1 LDAVCELQNN
11 VLQLNQPSTHPMH
24 VLVLGAGVT
33 GLATAWYLRED
44 GHTVTVV
51 ERNEDVALESSFA
64 NGGQLSYSYVA
75 PLAGPGVLS
84 KLPSWLL
91 RGDSPIRFRP
101 RLDPDQWRWLAQF
114 VCACTQRKSELST
127 RRLLALSFLSRDLM
141 QQLQASEPGL
151 HFSHSN
157 AGKLVVHRKRASF
170 DAALRL
176 LDYQRSLGCEQQA
189 LDTRECVQ
197 KEPALAHLA
206 GQLQGG
212 IFTPS
217 EDSGDC
223 YQFCVEMSRLLRA
236 RGVEFLLGTKVTALR
251 RAHGG
256 ARRVEAVAN
265 NDKVIEAD
273 QIVLAAGAASAA
285 LLKPL
290 GVRVPLYPLK
300 GYSLTTQVE
309 PDGHAP
315 HISITDFERK
325 IVYARLGDRLRIAGM
340 ADVTGRQA
348 DVDPARVATLRAES
362 AAAFPDAG
370 NFDEATVWCG
380 LRPAT
385 PHSTPIID
393 STQYENL
400 WLNLGQGALGF
411 TLALASGR
419 SIADLIARRPP
430 PIPLDGFTL

>member
-1 LDAVCELQNN
+1 MDAVGELQNN
-11 VLQLNQPSTHPMH
+11 VLQLNQPSTYPMH

-75 PLAGPGVLS
+75 PLAGPGILS

-114 VCACTQRKSELST
+114 VGACTQRQSELST

-141 QQLQASEPGL
+141 QQLQTSEPGL

-189 LDTRECVQ
+189 LDTRECVE

-212 IFTPS
+212 IFTPG

-223 YQFCVEMSRLLRA
+223 YQFCVGMSRLLQA
-236 RGVEFLLGTKVTALR
+236 RGVEFRLGTKVTALR
-251 RAHGG
+251 RVQSSD
-256 ARRVEAVAN
+256 RRVEALADN
-265 NDKVIEAD
+265 RAIDAD

-290 GVRVPLYPLK
+290 GLRVPLYPLK
-300 GYSLTTQVE
+300 GYSLTTQVD
-309 PDGHAP
+309 PHGHAP

-325 IVYARLGDRLRIAGM
+325 IVYARLGDRLRVAGM
-340 ADVTGRQA
+340 ADVTGRRA
-348 DVDPARVATLRAES
+348 DVDPSRVATLRAES
-362 AAAFPDAG
+362 VAAFPDAG

-393 STQYENL
+393 STCYENL

-419 SIADLIARRPP
+419 SIADLIARRRPAV
-430 PIPLDGFTL
+430 PLDGFTL

>member
-1 LDAVCELQNN
+1 VCELQNN
-11 VLQLNQPSTHPMH
+11 DFSLNQPSTHPMH

-84 KLPSWLL
+84 KLPFWLL

-114 VCACTQRKSELST
+114 VCACTQRTSELST

-189 LDTRECVQ
+189 LNTRECVQ

-236 RGVEFLLGTKVTALR
+236 RGVEFRLGTKVTALR

-265 NDKVIEAD
+265 DKTIDAD

-300 GYSLTTQVE
+300 GYSLTTQVA
-309 PDGHAP
+309 PDSHAP

-348 DVDPARVATLRAES
+348 DVDPSRVATLRAES

-419 SIADLIARRPP
+419 SIADLIARRRPAV
-430 PIPLDGFTL
+430 PLDGFTL

>member
-1 LDAVCELQNN
+1 LDAVRELQNN
-11 VLQLNQPSTHPMH
+11 VFQLNQPSTHPMH

-91 RGDSPIRFRP
+91 RSDSPIRFRP

-141 QQLQASEPGL
+141 RQLQISEPGL

-223 YQFCVEMSRLLRA
+223 YQFCVEMTRLLRA
-236 RGVEFLLGTKVTALR
+236 RGVEFRLGTKVTALR
-251 RAHGG
+251 HARGG
-256 ARRVEAVAN
+256 PTRVEALAG
-265 NDKVIEAD
+265 DKIIDAD

-300 GYSLTTQVE
+300 GYSLTTQVD
-309 PDGHAP
+309 PDSRAP

-340 ADVTGRQA
+340 ADVTGRRA
-348 DVDPARVATLRAES
+348 DVDPSRVATLRAES

-385 PHSTPIID
+385 PHSTPIIG
-393 STQYENL
+393 STRYENL

-419 SIADLIARRPP
+419 SVADLIARRRPAV
-430 PIPLDGFTL
+430 PLDGFTL

>member
-1 LDAVCELQNN
+1 LDAVCALQNN

-44 GHTVTVV
+44 GHAVTVV

-114 VCACTQRKSELST
+114 VRACTQHKSELST

-141 QQLQASEPGL
+141 RQLQISEPGL
-151 HFSHSN
+151 QFSHSN

-170 DAALRL
+170 NAALRL

-206 GQLQGG
+206 GQLEGG
-212 IFTPS
+212 IFTPG

-223 YQFCVEMSRLLRA
+223 YQFCVAMTRLLRA

-251 RAHGG
+251 RTRGG
-256 ARRVEAVAN
+256 SRRVEVLAGN
-265 NDKVIEAD
+265 KVIEAD
-273 QIVLAAGAASAA
+273 QIVLAAGAPSAV

-300 GYSLTTQVE
+300 GYSLTTQVAS
-309 PDGHAP
+309 DGRAP

-340 ADVTGRQA
+340 ADVTGRSA
-348 DVDPARVATLRAES
+348 DIDPSRVATLRAES
-362 AAAFPDAG
+362 AAAFPHAG

-419 SIADLIARRPP
+419 SIADLIAKRRPAV
-430 PIPLDGFTL
+430 PLDGFTL

>member
-1 LDAVCELQNN
+1 
-11 VLQLNQPSTHPMH
+11 MH

-44 GHTVTVV
+44 GHAVTVV

-114 VCACTQRKSELST
+114 VRACTQHKSELST

-141 QQLQASEPGL
+141 RQLQISEPGL
-151 HFSHSN
+151 QFSHSN

-170 DAALRL
+170 NAALRL

-206 GQLQGG
+206 GQLEGG
-212 IFTPS
+212 IFTPG

-223 YQFCVEMSRLLRA
+223 YQFCVAMTRLLRA

-251 RAHGG
+251 RTRGG
-256 ARRVEAVAN
+256 SRRVEVLAGN
-265 NDKVIEAD
+265 KVIEAD
-273 QIVLAAGAASAA
+273 QIVLAAGAPSAV

-300 GYSLTTQVE
+300 GYSLTTQVAS
-309 PDGHAP
+309 DGRAP

-340 ADVTGRQA
+340 ADVTGRSA
-348 DVDPARVATLRAES
+348 DIDPSRVATLRAES
-362 AAAFPDAG
+362 AAAFPHAG

-419 SIADLIARRPP
+419 SIADLIAKRRPAV
-430 PIPLDGFTL
+430 PLDGFTL

>member
-1 LDAVCELQNN
+1 
-11 VLQLNQPSTHPMH
+11 MH

-84 KLPSWLL
+84 KLPFWLL
-91 RGDSPIRFRP
+91 RGDSPIRFQP

-141 QQLQASEPGL
+141 RQLLTSEPGL

-157 AGKLVVHRKRASF
+157 SGKLVVHRKRASF

-223 YQFCVEMSRLLRA
+223 YQFCVEMSRLLQA
-236 RGVEFLLGTKVTALR
+236 RGVEFRLGTKVTALR

-265 NDKVIEAD
+265 DKVIDAD

-300 GYSLTTQVE
+300 GYSLTTQV
-309 PDGHAP
+309 DTHGNAP

-340 ADVTGRQA
+340 ADVTGRRA
-348 DVDPARVATLRAES
+348 DVDPSRVATLRAES

-385 PHSTPIID
+385 PQSTPIID
-393 STQYENL
+393 STPYQNL

-419 SIADLIARRPP
+419 SIADLIAERRPGV
-430 PIPLDGFTL
+430 PLDGFAL

>member
-1 LDAVCELQNN
+1 
-11 VLQLNQPSTHPMH
+11 MH

-75 PLAGPGVLS
+75 PLAGPGILS

-114 VCACTQRKSELST
+114 VGACTQRQSELST

-141 QQLQASEPGL
+141 QQLRISEPGL

-170 DAALRL
+170 DAALGL

-189 LDTRECVQ
+189 LDTRECVE

-223 YQFCVEMSRLLRA
+223 YQFCVGMSRLLRA
-236 RGVEFLLGTKVTALR
+236 RGVEFRLGTKVTALR
-251 RAHGG
+251 RTRGSD
-256 ARRVEAVAN
+256 RRVEAWVDDHA
-265 NDKVIEAD
+265 IEAD

-290 GVRVPLYPLK
+290 GLRVPLYPLK
-300 GYSLTTQVE
+300 GYSLTTQVD
-309 PDGHAP
+309 PRGHAP

-325 IVYARLGDRLRIAGM
+325 IVYARLGDRLRVAGM
-340 ADVTGRQA
+340 ADVTGRRA
-348 DVDPARVATLRAES
+348 DVDPSRVATLRAES
-362 AAAFPDAG
+362 VAAFPDAG

-385 PHSTPIID
+385 PHGTPIIG
-393 STQYENL
+393 STCYKNL

-419 SIADLIARRPP
+419 SMTDLIAGRRPAV
-430 PIPLDGFTL
+430 PLDGFTL

>member
-1 LDAVCELQNN
+1 
-11 VLQLNQPSTHPMH
+11 MH

-91 RGDSPIRFRP
+91 RADSPIRFRP

-114 VCACTQRKSELST
+114 VCACTQRQSELST

-141 QQLQASEPGL
+141 RQLQTSEPDL
-151 HFSHSN
+151 RFSHSN
-157 AGKLVVHRKRASF
+157 SGKLVVHRKRASF

-236 RGVEFLLGTKVTALR
+236 RGVEFWLDTNVTALR

-256 ARRVEAVAN
+256 ARRVEAVA

-285 LLKPL
+285 LLEPL

-300 GYSLTTQVE
+300 GYSLTTQVD
-309 PDGHAP
+309 PDDHAP

-340 ADVTGRQA
+340 ADVTGRRA
-348 DVDPARVATLRAES
+348 DIDPSRVATLRAES

-419 SIADLIARRPP
+419 SIADLIARHRPAV
-430 PIPLDGFTL
+430 PLDGFAL

>member
-1 LDAVCELQNN
+1 
-11 VLQLNQPSTHPMH
+11 MH

-51 ERNEDVALESSFA
+51 ERNEDVALESSLA

-75 PLAGPGVLS
+75 PLAGPGILS

-91 RGDSPIRFRP
+91 LSDSPIRFRP

-114 VCACTQRKSELST
+114 VGACTQRQSELST

-141 QQLQASEPGL
+141 QQLRTSEPGL

-189 LDTRECVQ
+189 LDTRECVE

-206 GQLQGG
+206 EQLQGG

-223 YQFCVEMSRLLRA
+223 YQFCVGMSRLLRA
-236 RGVEFLLGTKVTALR
+236 RDVEFRLGTKVTALR
-251 RAHGG
+251 RVQGSD
-256 ARRVEAVAN
+256 RRVEAWVDDHA
-265 NDKVIEAD
+265 IEAD

-290 GVRVPLYPLK
+290 GLRVPLYPLK
-300 GYSLTTQVE
+300 GYSLTTQVD
-309 PDGHAP
+309 PRGHAP

-325 IVYARLGDRLRIAGM
+325 IVYARLGDRLRVAGM
-340 ADVTGRQA
+340 ADVTGRRA
-348 DVDPARVATLRAES
+348 DVDPSRVATLRAES
-362 AAAFPDAG
+362 VAAFPDAG

-385 PHSTPIID
+385 PHGTPIIG
-393 STQYENL
+393 STCYENL

-419 SIADLIARRPP
+419 SITDLIAGRRPAV
-430 PIPLDGFTL
+430 PLDGFTL

>member
-1 LDAVCELQNN
+1 
-11 VLQLNQPSTHPMH
+11 MH

-33 GLATAWYLRED
+33 GLATAWYLQED

-141 QQLQASEPGL
+141 QQLQASEPAL

-212 IFTPS
+212 IFTPG

-223 YQFCVEMSRLLRA
+223 YQFCVGMSCLLRA
-236 RGVEFLLGTKVTALR
+236 RGVEFRLGTKVTALR
-251 RAHGG
+251 RAQGG
-256 ARRVEAVAN
+256 TRRVEALVG
-265 NDKVIEAD
+265 DKPIDAD
-273 QIVLAAGAASAA
+273 QIVLAAGAASAS

-290 GVRVPLYPLK
+290 AVRVPLYPLK
-300 GYSLTTQVE
+300 GYSLTTQVD
-309 PDGHAP
+309 PGGHAP

-340 ADVTGRQA
+340 ADITGRRA

-370 NFDEATVWCG
+370 NFDEATIWCG

-419 SIADLIARRPP
+419 SIADLIAKRRPAV
-430 PIPLDGFTL
+430 PLDGFTL

>member
-51 ERNEDVALESSFA
+51 ERNGDVALESSFA

-75 PLAGPGVLS
+75 PLAGPGILS

-114 VCACTQRKSELST
+114 VCACTQRQSELST

-141 QQLQASEPGL
+141 QQLQTSEPGL

-236 RGVEFLLGTKVTALR
+236 RGVEFWLDTNVTALR
-251 RAHGG
+251 RAYGG

-265 NDKVIEAD
+265 NKVIEAD

-300 GYSLTTQVE
+300 GYSLTTQV
-309 PDGHAP
+309 DSHGNAP

-348 DVDPARVATLRAES
+348 DIDPSRVATLRAES

-419 SIADLIARRPP
+419 SIADLIARRRPAV
-430 PIPLDGFTL
+430 PLDGFTR

>member
-1 LDAVCELQNN
+1 
-11 VLQLNQPSTHPMH
+11 MH

-51 ERNEDVALESSFA
+51 ERNEGVALESSFA

-75 PLAGPGVLS
+75 PLAGPGILS

-141 QQLQASEPGL
+141 RQLQASEPDL
-151 HFSHSN
+151 RFSHSN

-189 LDTRECVQ
+189 LSTSECVQ

-223 YQFCVEMSRLLRA
+223 YQFCVEMTRLLRS
-236 RGVEFLLGTKVTALR
+236 RGVEFRLGTNVTALR
-251 RAHGG
+251 RSRGAAH
-256 ARRVEAVAN
+256 RIEALAG
-265 NDKVIEAD
+265 DKTIDAD

-290 GVRVPLYPLK
+290 AVRVPLYPLK
-300 GYSLTTQVE
+300 GYSLTTRVD
-309 PDGHAP
+309 PHGNAP

-340 ADVTGRQA
+340 ADVTGRRA
-348 DVDPARVATLRAES
+348 DIDPSRVATLRAES

-393 STQYENL
+393 STHYENL

-419 SIADLIARRPP
+419 SIADLIAKRPP
-430 PIPLDGFTL
+430 AVPLDGFAL

>member
-1 LDAVCELQNN
+1 
-11 VLQLNQPSTHPMH
+11 MH

-141 QQLQASEPGL
+141 RQLQASEPDL
-151 HFSHSN
+151 RFSHSN

-189 LDTRECVQ
+189 LDTSECVQ

-212 IFTPS
+212 IFTSS

-223 YQFCVEMSRLLRA
+223 YQFCVELTRLLRA
-236 RGVEFLLGTKVTALR
+236 RGVEFRLGTNVTALR
-251 RAHGG
+251 HALGG
-256 ARRVEAVAN
+256 PSRVEALAG
-265 NDKVIEAD
+265 DKAIDAD

-300 GYSLTTQVE
+300 GYSLTTQVD
-309 PDGHAP
+309 PHGNAP

-340 ADVTGRQA
+340 ADVTGRRA
-348 DVDPARVATLRAES
+348 DVDPSRVATLRAES

-393 STQYENL
+393 STRYENL

-419 SIADLIARRPP
+419 SIADLIAKRPP
-430 PIPLDGFTL
+430 AVPLDGFTL

>member
-1 LDAVCELQNN
+1 
-11 VLQLNQPSTHPMH
+11 
-24 VLVLGAGVT
+24 
-33 GLATAWYLRED
+33 
-44 GHTVTVV
+44 
-51 ERNEDVALESSFA
+51 
-64 NGGQLSYSYVA
+64 
-75 PLAGPGVLS
+75 
-84 KLPSWLL
+84 L

-141 QQLQASEPGL
+141 QQLRTSEPGL
-151 HFSHSN
+151 QFSHSN

-176 LDYQRSLGCEQQA
+176 LDYQRTLGCEQQA

-206 GQLQGG
+206 AQLQGG
-212 IFTPS
+212 VFTPG

-223 YQFCVEMSRLLRA
+223 YQFCVGMSRLLRA
-236 RGVEFLLGTKVTALR
+236 RGVEFRLGTKVTALR
-251 RAHGG
+251 RAQGG
-256 ARRVEAVAN
+256 TRRVEALVG
-265 NDKVIEAD
+265 DKPIDAD
-273 QIVLAAGAASAA
+273 QIVLAAGAPSAA

-300 GYSLTTQVE
+300 GYSLTTQVD
-309 PDGHAP
+309 PHGNAP

-340 ADVTGRQA
+340 ADVTGRRA
-348 DVDPARVATLRAES
+348 DIDPSRVATLRAES

-385 PHSTPIID
+385 PYSTPIID
-393 STQYENL
+393 STRYENL

-419 SIADLIARRPP
+419 SIADLIARRRPAV
-430 PIPLDGFTL
+430 PLDGFTL